1 MILVII
7 KTFKEFFRDLY
18 YRNITTDEAKRKQN
32 EFDGVLNALNVY
44 SAKKKEYI
52 DAKNK
57 LLDNANNFY
66 KGRENFFERF
76 ENGIFR

>member
-18 YRNITTDEAKRKQN
+18 YRNIITDEAKRKQN

-66 KGRENFFERF
+66 KGREKFFERF

>member
-32 EFDGVLNALNVY
+32 EFDGVLNTLNVY

-76 ENGIFR
+76 ENGISR

>member
-32 EFDGVLNALNVY
+32 EFDGVLNVLSVY

-57 LLDNANNFY
+57 LLNNAKKFLQGER
-66 KGRENFFERF
+66 KFF
-76 ENGIFR
+76 